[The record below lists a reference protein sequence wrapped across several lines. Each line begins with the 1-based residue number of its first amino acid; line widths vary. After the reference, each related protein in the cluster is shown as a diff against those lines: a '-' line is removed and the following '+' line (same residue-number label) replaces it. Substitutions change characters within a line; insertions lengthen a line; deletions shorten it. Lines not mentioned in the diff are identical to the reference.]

1 MRFGVLGPLVV
12 WPSGGPPV
20 AVPGRKVRALL
31 ADLLIHAPRPL
42 SADRL
47 IEDIWAGAPPRKS
60 TGALQAKV
68 SQLRSVLEHA
78 EPGGRSLLVFRPSGY
93 VLQVEPTTIDAGL
106 FTALTTQART
116 MDDPEAKSALL
127 AEALALWRGPALLDV
142 ADENFA
148 GAAACRLDDERL
160 AALEEHAEAR
170 LELGHPDILVAELND
185 LVAQHPLRERLRAA
199 QMRAL
204 YRCGRQS
211 DAVKS
216 YHDLR
221 HHLAEEQG
229 LDPSPELA
237 ALHLAILKHDQALD
251 REHPRPDT
259 AASPSRTNL
268 PGPLTRLIGRQSAV
282 AELRGRLASDR
293 LVTLTGPG
301 GVGKTRLAVATASAM
316 LPTFTN
322 GVWLVELDS
331 VGQPGGRRTVD
342 SVAEAIMARLGIRDG
357 ASYAPIIDRLAAAL
371 TNRHILL
378 LLDNCEPVVD
388 AVAELVHALLTT
400 ATRLHV
406 LATSQVPLGLAGE
419 TIWSVPPLDEAG
431 AVRLFVERAT
441 AAAPGFILDDENSP
455 VVDGIC
461 RRLDRIPLALE
472 LAATRVRALGVHE
485 VAARLDD
492 RFRLLSSGYR
502 GAPARQQTVR
512 ATIDWSW
519 NLLAE
524 PDRAL
529 LRRLAVHKTWTID
542 AVDDVAGLARLVDR
556 SLVMVINQRDGP
568 RYHMLES
575 VAAYG
580 IERLHERGELGEV
593 GKQHGRYYAALA
605 ERADAELRGHDQRRW
620 LQRLDHETGNLQRA
634 FDGACRRG
642 DAAMARRLVNATA
655 WYLFLRGR
663 LREAGRWAES
673 SLTVEGEAPRAI
685 TARAAVWHNS
695 LRLFMGHRAVAA
707 TEHSPIDD
715 IDDTTE
721 RARAQWLLGFA
732 DSDWGEITTSEIL
745 VTQALASCRDH
756 GDLWGTAAALS
767 TRAKQAYIRG
777 DLAAVERDGE
787 QSLALFRQLGDRWGQ
802 LQAMEWLGALAQLTG
817 DHQRANALH
826 QGALRIAREL
836 RLWPQVADQLSW
848 LGRIRMQLG
857 DHDEAQAL
865 HKEALQ
871 LATEH
876 SYKPGEAF
884 AELGIGCAA
893 RQAGHLDAAEKTLTN
908 VLARLSRPDDQTG
921 LGEAVAYTELGF
933 IAELRGDAAAAR
945 HFHLQ
950 ALAAARTLGHQPA
963 LAHALEGIAGAET
976 LVGHHQDAARLLG
989 QAVQKRAAAGT
1000 QPSPSER
1007 NDIERITA
1015 RIREA
1020 LGEAAF
1026 AAAHRGETR
1035 HHV

>member
-1 MRFGVLGPLVV
+1 
-12 WPSGGPPV
+12 
-20 AVPGRKVRALL
+20 
-31 ADLLIHAPRPL
+31 
-42 SADRL
+42 
-47 IEDIWAGAPPRKS
+47 
-60 TGALQAKV
+60 
-68 SQLRSVLEHA
+68 
-78 EPGGRSLLVFRPSGY
+78 
-93 VLQVEPTTIDAGL
+93 
-106 FTALTTQART
+106 
-116 MDDPEAKSALL
+116 
-127 AEALALWRGPALLDV
+127 
-142 ADENFA
+142 
-148 GAAACRLDDERL
+148 
-160 AALEEHAEAR
+160 
-170 LELGHPDILVAELND
+170 
-185 LVAQHPLRERLRAA
+185 
-199 QMRAL
+199 
-204 YRCGRQS
+204 
-211 DAVKS
+211 
-216 YHDLR
+216 
-221 HHLAEEQG
+221 
-229 LDPSPELA
+229 
-237 ALHLAILKHDQALD
+237 
-251 REHPRPDT
+251 
-259 AASPSRTNL
+259 
-268 PGPLTRLIGRQSAV
+268 
-282 AELRGRLASDR
+282 
-293 LVTLTGPG
+293 
-301 GVGKTRLAVATASAM
+301 
-316 LPTFTN
+316 
-322 GVWLVELDS
+322 
-331 VGQPGGRRTVD
+331 
-342 SVAEAIMARLGIRDG
+342 
-357 ASYAPIIDRLAAAL
+357 
-371 TNRHILL
+371 
-378 LLDNCEPVVD
+378 
-388 AVAELVHALLTT
+388 
-400 ATRLHV
+400 
-406 LATSQVPLGLAGE
+406 
-419 TIWSVPPLDEAG
+419 
-431 AVRLFVERAT
+431 
-441 AAAPGFILDDENSP
+441 
-455 VVDGIC
+455 
-461 RRLDRIPLALE
+461 
-472 LAATRVRALGVHE
+472 
-485 VAARLDD
+485 
-492 RFRLLSSGYR
+492 
-502 GAPARQQTVR
+502 
-512 ATIDWSW
+512 
-519 NLLAE
+519 
-524 PDRAL
+524 
-529 LRRLAVHKTWTID
+529 
-542 AVDDVAGLARLVDR
+542 
-556 SLVMVINQRDGP
+556 
-568 RYHMLES
+568 
-575 VAAYG
+575 
-580 IERLHERGELGEV
+580 
-593 GKQHGRYYAALA
+593 
-605 ERADAELRGHDQRRW
+605 
-620 LQRLDHETGNLQRA
+620 
-634 FDGACRRG
+634 
-642 DAAMARRLVNATA
+642 MARRLVNATA